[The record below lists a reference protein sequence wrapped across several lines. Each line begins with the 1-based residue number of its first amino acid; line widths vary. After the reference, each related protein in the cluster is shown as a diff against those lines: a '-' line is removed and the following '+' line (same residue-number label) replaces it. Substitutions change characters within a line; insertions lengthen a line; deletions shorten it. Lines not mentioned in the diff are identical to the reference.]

1 MAASLEGPAWR
12 PVSRRLTVDS
22 RAVNLDFGLARF
34 EGENTASKRF
44 AEARDRS
51 GAGAR
56 WAREIG
62 LVEHHHN
69 GRLLLR
75 GTFAGHYLDVD
86 ETDHVSQKGAGEGAA
101 VGGLVGVLGG
111 PPGIAVGLLLG
122 GLVGSQAGAPSPSES
137 EGEPELLAARL
148 REVMPRAHSA
158 IVLIAPAHDVDEM
171 LNAVGDSAEH
181 QFRQTLTADQAAALE
196 SSLSSAPRVSQEP
209 ASED

>member
-1 MAASLEGPAWR
+1 
-12 PVSRRLTVDS
+12 VD
-22 RAVNLDFGLARF
+22 LDFGLAQF

-51 GAGAR
+51 GASAR

-86 ETDHVSQKGAGEGAA
+86 ETDHVSQKGAGEGA
-101 VGGLVGVLGG
+101 VTGGLVGVLGG

-122 GLVGSQAGAPSPSES
+122 GILGSQAGAPSPSES

-148 REVMPRAHSA
+148 REVMPRNHSA
-158 IVLIAPAHDVDEM
+158 IVLIAPARDVDEM
-171 LNAVGDSAEH
+171 MSAVGDSAKN
-181 QFRQTLTADQAAALE
+181 QFRQTLSAQQATALE
-196 SSLSSAPRVSQEP
+196 ASLSSAPRVSQGP
-209 ASED
+209 ASEA

>member
-1 MAASLEGPAWR
+1 
-12 PVSRRLTVDS
+12 
-22 RAVNLDFGLARF
+22 VNLDFGLARF

-86 ETDHVSQKGAGEGAA
+86 ETDHVSQKGAGEGAVA
-101 VGGLVGVLGG
+101 GGLVGVLAG
-111 PPGIAVGLLLG
+111 PPGIAVGLVLG
-122 GLVGSQAGAPSPSES
+122 GIVGAQAGAPSSSES
-137 EGEPELLAARL
+137 EGEPEVLASRL
-148 REVMPRAHSA
+148 REVMPRNHSA
-158 IVLIAPAHDVDEM
+158 IVLIAPARDVDEM
-171 LNAVGDSAEH
+171 MSAVGDSAEH
-181 QFRQTLTADQAAALE
+181 QFRQTLSAEQATALE
-196 SSLSSAPRVSQEP
+196 ASLASAPRVSQEP
-209 ASED
+209 TSEA